1 MQLKRLRYFLAV
13 ADSLHFSRA
22 AAQLGI
28 AQPPLSQQIKKLE
41 EELGVAL
48 FERDR
53 QSVHLT
59 DAGRQFVT
67 EARAVLDR
75 LETAYSVVREAG
87 DGEFGKLEV
96 GVIGTATYGSCVAL
110 VAAYRRAHPGVDVNV
125 HMWTNSVQ
133 REALLARQLD
143 VGFMRPFSGDPQIE
157 QIEVERHRLAVA
169 VPSSHPLR
177 RTGAIDVHELAGEGF
192 VLFERDQAAELHDM
206 VIGVCTNAGFSP
218 QVVAYADEIHAVI
231 ALVAAGM
238 GVSIVPDVM
247 AHGKR
252 PGVVYR
258 PLRTAPAVTIPL
270 ILAHRK
276 DDHRIL
282 VERFVAFTKDYSKA
296 PPPAP

>member
-41 EELGVAL
+41 DELGVAL

-59 DAGRQFVT
+59 DAGRQFVS

-75 LETAYSVVREAG
+75 LETAYSVARAAG
-87 DGEFGKLEV
+87 DGERGKLEV

-125 HMWTNSVQ
+125 HMWTNSLQ
-133 REALLARQLD
+133 REALLARRLD
-143 VGFMRPFSGDPQIE
+143 VGFMRPFSGDPQIDQFE
-157 QIEVERHRLAVA
+157 IERHRLAVA

-177 RTGAIDVHELAGEGF
+177 RAGSIDVKDLAGEGF
-192 VLFERDQAAELHDM
+192 VLFERDRAVELHDT

-258 PLRTAPAVTIPL
+258 PLRTARAVTVPL

-296 PPPAP
+296 PPAP